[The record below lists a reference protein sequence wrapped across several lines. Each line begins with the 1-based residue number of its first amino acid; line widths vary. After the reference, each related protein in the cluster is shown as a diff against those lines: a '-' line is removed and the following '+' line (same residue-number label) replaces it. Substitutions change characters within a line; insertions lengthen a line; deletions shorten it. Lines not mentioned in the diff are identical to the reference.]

1 MAKPQKIILDTATMK
16 LVAALST
23 ITAAHVMLQLYNRGV
38 FSNEDCEAVFA
49 GLAGS
54 SFGDPALDAMAKSL
68 AKTLRDQ
75 VVDLR
80 MN

>member
-1 MAKPQKIILDTATMK
+1 MAKPQKIVLNTATMK

-23 ITAAHVMLQLYNRGV
+23 ITAAHVMVQLFNRGV
-38 FSNEDCEAVFA
+38 FGDDDLEMVFA

-54 SFGDPALDAMAKSL
+54 NLGDPSVNAMAN
-68 AKTLRDQ
+68 AMAETLRDQ
-75 VVDLR
+75 VVDIR